1 MDREEL
7 LGEDL
12 GPGHNENKKNED
24 FIELVSY
31 VYFQGGY
38 IYLEYGKNV
47 CGMAKSPLYAE
58 V

>member
-1 MDREEL
+1 MDCEKFMGEK
-7 LGEDL
+7 LGTGMYESQDI
-12 GPGHNENKKNED
+12 NDTNYAFSIQD
-24 FIELVSY
+24 
-31 VYFQGGY
+31 GY